1 MTLLHL
7 DYIDG
12 GVPEID
18 GKANAG
24 REPQSIFII
33 LGLDPRIHAV
43 TSAEG
48 RNGAE
53 SGALQ
58 RLFATAWIP
67 GSPRRSFAPASP
79 WNDEPPGMREVET
92 QLRLPVSVM
101 LKSTMLE

>member
-12 GVPEID
+12 GVPQFRR
-18 GKANAG
+18 KANRG
-24 REPQSIFII
+24 RGSQSAFVI

-48 RNGAE
+48 CNGAE

-67 GSPRRSFAPASP
+67 GSPRRSFALD
-79 WNDEPPGMREVET
+79 DEPPGMREVET
-92 QLRLPVSVM
+92 QLRFPVSVM